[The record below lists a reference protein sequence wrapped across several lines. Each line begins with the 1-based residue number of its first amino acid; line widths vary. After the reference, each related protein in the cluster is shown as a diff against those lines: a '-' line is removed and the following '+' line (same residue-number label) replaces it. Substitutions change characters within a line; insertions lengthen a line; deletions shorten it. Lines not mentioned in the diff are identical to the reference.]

1 MGIERA
7 RNTTINLGAT
17 TIEVLLLPD
26 GKTIRVR
33 LKELERL
40 SLAPTK
46 QGLRSLK
53 RALGEGLNYDRVA
66 SENSNNPESAISV
79 ETFIEFIKVM
89 RKRGNQLAE
98 QITDDL
104 VGLSITQLAYDAFG
118 IKFEKEQRVAWLE
131 ARQESKR
138 EFRTLTDAFQRVLGF
153 TRSEE
158 YQAGVAQFQAALDI
172 CNGCRDILDGDKLK
186 KLSRAEVTASALL
199 DAGMPWGEVL
209 GLLTKMR

>member
-1 MGIERA
+1 MNTERA
-7 RNTTINLGAT
+7 RNTKVNFGSV
-17 TIEVLLLPD
+17 EMEWLLLPD
-26 GKTIRVR
+26 GSFRVR
-33 LKELERL
+33 AKEVGRLILANQNHETRDLKALLGKGSEL
-40 SLAPTK
+40 SKVKT
-46 QGLRSLK
+46 
-53 RALGEGLNYDRVA
+53 
-66 SENSNNPESAISV
+66 ENNNNPETTLTKDQFFEV
-79 ETFIEFIKVM
+79 IKIAAS
-89 RKRGNQLAE
+89 RGNAKASKLMADLFGLAVEQL
-98 QITDDL
+98 
-104 VGLSITQLAYDAFG
+104 LADAFG

-158 YQAGVAQFQAALDI
+158 YQAGVAQFQTALDI
-172 CNGCRDILDGDKLK
+172 CNGCRDILDETKLK

>member
-118 IKFEKEQRVAWLE
+118 IKFEKEQRVTWLE

-158 YQAGVAQFQAALDI
+158 YQAGVAQFQTALDI
-172 CNGCRDILDGDKLK
+172 CNGCRDTLDGDKLK